1 MAPIDL
7 SAGATIEQRVTDAT
21 VRCVARWGLTKT
33 TLDDVARE
41 AGCSRATIYRAF
53 PGGKD
58 ALVAASI
65 RAECERLGRGLAG
78 AVAGLDTLE
87 DVLVAAI
94 VHTGRFLSGH
104 QALRFLLAHEP
115 EVVLPRVS
123 FARMRQVLA
132 DASEF
137 AAPFLAPFVG
147 PHEAPRVAE
156 WVARIIFSYTMAPST
171 RVDVCDEESVR
182 ELVRDFVLPGL
193 GAGEGAIHVVH

>member
-1 MAPIDL
+1 MAAIDL
-7 SAGATIEQRVTDAT
+7 SAGVTDALL
-21 VRCVARWGLTKT
+21 RCVARWGLAKT

-41 AGCSRATIYRAF
+41 ARCSRATVYRLF

-58 ALVAASI
+58 ALVAASLQS
-65 RAECERLGRGLAG
+65 ECRRLGERLAA
-78 AVAGLDTLE
+78 AVEGLDELD
-87 DVLVAAI
+87 DVLVAGI
-94 VHTGRFLSGH
+94 VHVARFLSGH
-104 QALRFLLAHEP
+104 EALRFLLAHEP

-123 FARMRQVLA
+123 FARMRKVLA

-147 PHEAPRVAE
+147 QGEAPRVAE
-156 WVARIIFSYTMAPST
+156 WVARIIFSYTMCPSA

-193 GAGEGAIHVVH
+193 SSGKGEIHVVH